1 MASTTDIRAVQKVS
15 TSDRIAARLESSSS
29 FTIDVNITDG
39 QTHRLALYS
48 VDWDG
53 NNRSQRVDVVDF
65 ATNAVLDSRTVSSFN
80 GGQYLVW
87 DIRGRV
93 KILVNRTGAKSAVVS
108 GLYLVAQPPTRLQVL
123 RLPQPL

>member
-1 MASTTDIRAVQKVS
+1 MYGGDGYNNVNDWMNCRYAQVVATGYTNPTWMASTTDIRAVQKVS

-53 NNRSQRVDVVDF
+53 NNALRELTSSILLPMPF
-65 ATNAVLDSRTVSSFN
+65 WTVAQSLLS
-80 GGQYLVW
+80 
-87 DIRGRV
+87 
-93 KILVNRTGAKSAVVS
+93 TGAVPCL
-108 GLYLVAQPPTRLQVL
+108 GHPQVA
-123 RLPQPL
+123 